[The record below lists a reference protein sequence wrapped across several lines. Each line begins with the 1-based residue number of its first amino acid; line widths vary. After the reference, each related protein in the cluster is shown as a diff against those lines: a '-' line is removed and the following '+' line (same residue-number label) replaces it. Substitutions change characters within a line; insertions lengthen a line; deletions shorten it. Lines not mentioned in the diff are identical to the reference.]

1 MNFKIY
7 DVLSSLV
14 PGFLLLI
21 AILQLLNLSFDKDLV
36 VPYTALAFL
45 SGYLV
50 NTISS
55 WLEGF
60 YFLTWNG
67 KPSECL
73 LNGKDIWKVKFY
85 HSQKVR
91 ELLRTETTNEKP
103 SNDELF
109 SIAMRY
115 SNEKDNRIEDFNA
128 TYAFSRSILTTVLI
142 GGIFILIRNHS
153 DWRFYFMIIPTILV
167 VWLRCKQRGYYYAR
181 EVLNFYLKTKNQ

>member
-14 PGFLLLI
+14 PGFLLLM
-21 AILQLLNLSFDKDLV
+21 AIMVLFNLTFNKDLV

-60 YFLTWNG
+60 YFLTWKG
-67 KPSECL
+67 KPSDCL
-73 LNGKDIWKVKFY
+73 LKGNDIWKVKFY
-85 HSQKVR
+85 HSQKAK
-91 ELLRTETTNEKP
+91 ELLSAETTNKNP

-115 SNEKDNRIEDFNA
+115 SNEKESRVEDFNA
-128 TYAFSRSILTTVLI
+128 TYAFSRSILTSVLI
-142 GGIFILIRNHS
+142 GGVFILIKNPS
-153 DWRFYFMIIPTILV
+153 DWRFYFTIIPTILI